1 MNPRVDFWRDQ
12 SNWPRDGGEFIF
24 LARAANALGRSIFES
39 EWGDVEFA
47 TEFPQSLPATP
58 PKFLSGLS
66 YFAHNLL
73 MSHRPEFKR
82 QPLSIPA
89 RGHPSGFASV
99 PLPIEFSADE
109 WAAALEISKSNY
121 DRAKPALVR
130 ADQVRQR
137 ISEMAATGIL
147 KTALR
152 EKVGGSFYKVP
163 AEWWNTER
171 THCRFDF
178 CQMNPKKPFSGGSA
192 GDDYCWIYVRRD
204 SLSVAIDRI
213 VEAAR
218 VPSVPTSA
226 INKGGRPDEYNWDE
240 MKEFARQLVQTKGFP
255 NRGNRALPSKAQLV
269 EAVTDEFAKAYDQ
282 HPAQSSVRRRV
293 NRWLSEF

>member
-24 LARAANALGRSIFES
+24 LARAANALGRSIFGTEWS
-39 EWGDVEFA
+39 EVEFA
-47 TEFPQSLPATP
+47 TEFPQSLPAIP

-89 RGHPSGFASV
+89 RSHPSGFAPM
-99 PLPIEFSADE
+99 PLPIEFSTDE

-121 DRAKPALVR
+121 ERAKPALMR
-130 ADQVRQR
+130 AGRVQQR

-152 EKVGGSFYKVP
+152 AKAGGSFYEVP

-178 CQMNPKKPFSGGSA
+178 CQMNPKKPFGNGSA
-192 GDDYCWIYVRRD
+192 GDHYCWIFVEREGLLKQTTLPKEEPELVKTLTEKALRRT
-204 SLSVAIDRI
+204 VADKRDIFAEWRKKCGKDI
-213 VEAAR
+213 PTIAEDVAAMKKQG
-218 VPSVPTSA
+218 
-226 INKGGRPDEYNWDE
+226 INRDDT
-240 MKEFARQLVQTKGFP
+240 RQLRKDFP
-255 NRGNRALPSKAQLV
+255 ARPSGSPK
-269 EAVTDEFAKAYDQ
+269 K
-282 HPAQSSVRRRV
+282 RR
-293 NRWLSEF
+293 E